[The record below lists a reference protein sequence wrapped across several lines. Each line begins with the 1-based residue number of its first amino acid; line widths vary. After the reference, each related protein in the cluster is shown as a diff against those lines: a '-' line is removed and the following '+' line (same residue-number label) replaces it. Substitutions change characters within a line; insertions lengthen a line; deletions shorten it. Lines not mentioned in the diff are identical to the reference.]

1 MTPITVEGGN
11 AQVKLTSKR
20 ILQYLLQANG
30 EIRPLCIKPL
40 KACEKCQL
48 LYVRAPD
55 KYMGY

>member
-1 MTPITVEGGN
+1 MEGGN

-30 EIRPLCIKPL
+30 EIRPLCIKPV

-55 KYMGY
+55 EYMGY